1 MLFVFFMKFSCSHTD
16 LYACIRCFSNA
27 LSTPYLLWLL
37 VHGQAVFLAW
47 RKGWG
52 LFDCTFRHPPLFY
65 RFTRRFGGGNEE
77 VGLTVNVTGGLIGG
91 FWQEAQI

>member
-1 MLFVFFMKFSCSHTD
+1 MLFVFFMNFLVRILICTLVYVVFLMRFPLLTFCGSW
-16 LYACIRCFSNA
+16 
-27 LSTPYLLWLL
+27 STARRYS
-37 VHGQAVFLAW
+37 LAW

-65 RFTRRFGGGNEE
+65 RFTRRFGGGKEE